1 MTTQFSILRSK
12 LLLLREFKG
21 SRSGN
26 EETIWEA
33 VMVALRRDDLVRV
46 LVSVN
51 LEGNGWI

>member
-1 MTTQFSILRSK
+1 MNL
-12 LLLLREFKG
+12 KG
-21 SRSGN
+21 VGVVN
-26 EETIWEA
+26 EETRREA